1 MYNNTMSSIVQEHPS
16 FTEKNWK
23 ISGLDR
29 CDLCLSQAFIK
40 AEGKNG
46 SLYFCGHHYNK
57 VISKPSGYANLMLFA
72 HNIIDER
79 EKLKER

>member
-1 MYNNTMSSIVQEHPS
+1 MYNNTMTNIVQEHPS

-23 ISGLDR
+23 INNLDR
-29 CDLCLSQAFIK
+29 CDLCQSQAFIK
-40 AEGKNG
+40 AEGQVG

-57 VISKPSGYANLMLFA
+57 IIKTSSGYANLMKFA
-72 HNIIDER
+72 FNIIDER